1 MTVIVSVVNLT
12 SFSWAISQATGL
24 TLAAK
29 STVRADEAMAA
40 DRLTHST
47 INNERILQ
55 KVD

>member
-12 SFSWAISQATGL
+12 SFSWAISQATRL

-40 DRLTHST
+40 DRLTHLA
-47 INNERILQ
+47 INTRGFY
-55 KVD
+55 KK